1 MLNKLVETNKNGK
14 KYISEEKLEKLNLTK
29 ADKNF
34 LLNIMKKN
42 KIELVQHSIKKNDR
56 SAVVKEFNFGEITSN
71 NLAQQDLPAKAQLEY
86 TEDGILQYENYE
98 KLNNFIESEFLPSHI
113 IFVQKRKNEDH
124 DRQFIGYNKSGK
136 KKKYSGTRVPSIQ
149 LKDIVALRLSEKET
163 KYIIEYLGKIEVLIR
178 GKNVSI
184 DGFFEN
190 YDYYQNYYNQPLPNS
205 LSGEETQKKQ
215 LLIKKIKI
223 QKQENN

>member
-1 MLNKLVETNKNGK
+1 MEKIVVNNMLNKLVETNKNGK

-34 LLNIMKKN
+34 LLHIMKKN

-56 SAVVKEFNFGEITSN
+56 SVVVKEFNFGEITSN

-98 KLNNFIESEFLPSHI
+98 KLNNFIENEFLPSHI
-113 IFVQKRKNEDH
+113 IFVQKRKNEDQ

-136 KKKYSGTRVPSIQ
+136 KKYSGTRIPSIQ
-149 LKDIVALRLSEKET
+149 LKDIVAL
-163 KYIIEYLGKIEVLIR
+163 V
-178 GKNVSI
+178 
-184 DGFFEN
+184 
-190 YDYYQNYYNQPLPNS
+190 
-205 LSGEETQKKQ
+205 
-215 LLIKKIKI
+215 
-223 QKQENN
+223 